1 MIEIDFTQDKET
13 LYIVL
18 GLLLWATVVQIIALD
33 KRLRSWK
40 GKNMEK
46 SILAL
51 FWEVELFRNLLSLIV
66 GLLIVALVYVVLQ

>member
-40 GKNMEK
+40 GNFMEK